1 VNICI
6 ISSDV
11 VARALPSDTIKEM
24 IDIESL
30 SSQVKHN
37 CNISDARHW
46 GYYSL
51 CGLLLRLREL
61 YRSEQGIPLWEKMP
75 QEDIGRWIASRENL
89 WREIEDKELTRITMN
104 GNVFGPF
111 EIEKINA
118 ELEKHDLIYGAGLGL
133 HRKPCFF
140 LADLLSKKT
149 MNGFDVY
156 VAGAEY
162 ARDLSDHP
170 AMLQKNVIY
179 ARVEPTKLLIWNRF
193 EEMRCRGKS
202 ALLFAFTNYGI
213 APEEAPSEDIGQRIS
228 LIAHS
233 EAETY
238 IHHEIGEAVEGEK
251 IGAEWK
257 AFLTS
262 LPAGRVELLARAVKD
277 ILADTCNN
285 GMLSYIIRKQKAGSL
300 GFYLVFLSGMRKL
313 LFPEIQD
320 AFGLFVG
327 SGDWSLIDHA
337 RKAGYIKACGYVER
351 LLSVQR
357 NCTGKE
363 SVADII
369 EREVLSGL
377 L

>member
-1 VNICI
+1 
-6 ISSDV
+6 
-11 VARALPSDTIKEM
+11 M
-24 IDIESL
+24 IEIESL

-37 CNISDARHW
+37 CNISDARYW

-61 YRSEQGIPLWEKMP
+61 YRSEKGVPLWKRMP

-89 WREIEDKELTRITMN
+89 WRELEDKELSPIAMN
-104 GNVFGPF
+104 GNVFSPF
-111 EIEKINA
+111 EFETINA
-118 ELEKHDLIYGAGLGL
+118 ELEKHGIIYGAGLGL
-133 HRKPCFF
+133 YRKPCFF

-149 MNGFDVY
+149 MYGFDVY
-156 VAGAEY
+156 VAGTEY

-170 AMLQKNVIY
+170 AMLQEKVIY
-179 ARVEPTKLLIWNRF
+179 ARVEPTKLLLWARF
-193 EEMRCRGKS
+193 EEMRCRGKG
-202 ALLFAFTNYGI
+202 ALLFAFSNYGI
-213 APEEAPSEDIGQRIS
+213 SSGETPSEDTEQRIS
-228 LIAHS
+228 LIART

-262 LPAGRVELLARAVKD
+262 LPSGRVELFARAVKD
-277 ILADTCNN
+277 LLADTGDK
-285 GMLSYIIRKQKAGSL
+285 GMLNYIIHNQKAGSL

-313 LFPEIQD
+313 LFPEMQN
-320 AFGLFVG
+320 AFSLFVA

-337 RKAGYIKACGYVER
+337 RKAGYTKANGYAEK
-351 LLSVQR
+351 LLSVHKKYA
-357 NCTGKE
+357 GEK
-363 SVADII
+363 SAAGVI
-369 EREVLSGL
+369 EQEILNGL